1 MVTGIEHVAIYA
13 KDTKKLSQ
21 WYIDLFDGKVV
32 FDDGKGTIFVAF
44 SDNSMLEFCKNP
56 LFTNEITLL
65 DKPGIRHVAFYT
77 DTFDETAC
85 KIRNSNAQ
93 IIKDVSNIPSS
104 VKVMFFRDPEGNIL
118 HIISREKS
126 LV

>member
-21 WYIDLFDGKVV
+21 WYIDLFDGRVV

-56 LFTNEITLL
+56 SFGNEITLL
-65 DKPGIRHVAFYT
+65 DKPGIRHIAFYT
-77 DTFDETAC
+77 NTFDETAC
-85 KIRNSNAQ
+85 KVRNSNAK

-118 HIISREKS
+118 HIISREKP
-126 LV
+126 LI